1 VLTVASLL
9 AAMTIAGAFWVGV
22 LAARRLRDWGEG
34 RRALEE
40 GHPTPLAIAAI
51 SGAPPDDPGTR
62 RVRELVAQRIKDH
75 RWSGSRVLPRAPG
88 ASDSDGPALQGS
100 AMDERD
106 RSDASLTTLR
116 VADVVV
122 LDGASDP
129 EQGSDFIVE
138 GVVNLREGGTT
149 SVVASLADGDRKRW
163 LVGTEGNDRWLL
175 VTPVGD
181 HGLSGEPPRNIRRGG
196 SLYTL
201 ERRGQA
207 SAACI
212 GRHERPSQ
220 SRAATYV
227 YRATG
232 RDVLWLERWGSEVLM
247 GEGQSIDAST
257 VSFLP
262 GS

>member
-1 VLTVASLL
+1 MLTVASLL

-40 GHPTPLAIAAI
+40 GGGPPLAIAAV
-51 SGAPPDDPGTR
+51 SGSPPDDASSR
-62 RVRELVAQRIKDH
+62 RVRSLVAQRIKDN
-75 RWSGSRVLPRAPG
+75 RWAGGRALPRGSG
-88 ASDSDGPALQGS
+88 ADSMTRTDDDLNLA
-100 AMDERD
+100 
-106 RSDASLTTLR
+106 TLR
-116 VADVVV
+116 VGDVVV
-122 LDGASDP
+122 LNDRDP
-129 EQGSDFIVE
+129 EQGNDFLTE

-149 SVVASLADGDRKRW
+149 TVVAILADGDRRRW
-163 LVGTEGNDRWLL
+163 LVGTPGQERWLL

-181 HGLSGEPPRNIRRGG
+181 HGLSGEPPRNIRRNAGLF
-196 SLYTL
+196 SL

-212 GRHERPSQ
+212 GTHDRPSQ
-220 SRAATYV
+220 SRAATYL

-247 GEGQSIDAST
+247 GEGQSIDADA